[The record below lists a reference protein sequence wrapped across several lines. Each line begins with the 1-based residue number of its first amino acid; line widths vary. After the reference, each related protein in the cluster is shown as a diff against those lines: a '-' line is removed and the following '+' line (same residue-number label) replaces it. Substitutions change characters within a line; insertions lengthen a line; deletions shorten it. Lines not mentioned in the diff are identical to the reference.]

1 MRFKRIPTD
10 NIKKVDNR
18 YSIKKGIFEN
28 PGYKEYVTEIY
39 QQRPS
44 LQAFSSENIE
54 QIVDKKY
61 NSKIQIFNPP
71 FQEQEFKNSI
81 INRSFE
87 NFNNRR
93 SSPRLERILNY
104 AINKKDSNKINA
116 KTLINE
122 RIKIPLPAKSIN
134 LDSYKRNSNLSM
146 NYLNENNFLSNEKNP
161 SSPQNIDNIRI
172 ETQNEFTPSPSI
184 PKRFE

>member
-1 MRFKRIPTD
+1 MH
-10 NIKKVDNR
+10 
-18 YSIKKGIFEN
+18 
-28 PGYKEYVTEIY
+28 
-39 QQRPS
+39 
-44 LQAFSSENIE
+44 AFSSENIE